1 VTKRLP
7 AWRATIAIAMVIAAA
22 PGCLVLGLDRFYD
35 QNQIEFDERLIGTW
49 IDADD
54 NVTVTIE
61 RSEWRSYRLQYVHP
75 IEKGALTGY
84 LFREGAHW
92 YMDLT
97 PIRGQDFG
105 SFVVPAHALV
115 RLTWRD
121 QDLTVVPL
129 SYDWFHRAVQA
140 RTAPAALVASLGER
154 DQVVLAA
161 GRTALRAWLTGLADG
176 DPAFGAAAT
185 FKRQ

>member
-1 VTKRLP
+1 ML
-7 AWRATIAIAMVIAAA
+7 AILIAIAAA

-35 QNQIEFDERLIGTW
+35 QNRIEFDERLIGTW

-54 NVTVTIE
+54 NVTMTIE
-61 RSEWRSYRLQYVHP
+61 RSEWRSYRIQYIHP
-75 IEKGALTGY
+75 IEKGTLTGY
-84 LFREGAHW
+84 LFREGTHW

-97 PIRGQDFG
+97 AIRGQDHG

-115 RLTWRD
+115 RINWRE
-121 QDLTVVPL
+121 QELTVAAL
-129 SYDWFHRAVQA
+129 SYDWFHRAVRA

-161 GRTALRAWLTGLADG
+161 SRTALRAWLVGLTDS
-176 DPAFGAAAT
+176 DSVFGAAAT
-185 FKRQ
+185 FKRH